1 MKTIRIGTRGSRL
14 ALWQANW
21 VKDALLRAGLS
32 AETVVIHTR
41 GDRQTQGPL
50 ERLGATGVFTK
61 EIQRGLLDGD
71 VDLAVHSMKDLPTDP
86 VPGIALIA
94 VPARFDVRDV
104 WVSNKFRTLAELTDG
119 ARVGTGSERRRCQ
132 LLNRFGDRVR
142 VENIRGNV
150 ETRLAQLDEGKFD
163 AIILAVAGLARL
175 GLADRIRPEAILDP
189 SAIYP
194 AVGQGALAI
203 EARTCDRE
211 VCAQLEALNDK
222 NAMASALAERAMLR
236 TLEGGCIA
244 PIGAYSTIEG
254 ETLTLSG
261 RILSLDGRT
270 CFDAQETMPL
280 AEAEALGKTVAEKLI
295 QQGAGEILETLRNRR
310 LG

>member
-21 VKDALLRAGLS
+21 VKNRLEQAGIT
-32 AETVVIHTR
+32 AETVVIPTQ
-41 GDRQTQGPL
+41 GDRHTQGPL
-50 ERLGATGVFTK
+50 EQLGATGVFTK
-61 EIQRGLLDGD
+61 QIQHGLFDGR

-86 VPGIALIA
+86 VEGIALIA
-94 VPARFDVRDV
+94 VPTRFDVRDV
-104 WVSNKFRTLAELTDG
+104 LVSNKFRTLAELADG
-119 ARVGTGSERRRCQ
+119 AVIGTGSGRRRCQ
-132 LLNRFGDRVR
+132 LLNRFGDSVR

-175 GLADRIRPEAILDP
+175 GLSDRIRPEAILDP
-189 SAIYP
+189 GEMLP

-203 EARTCDRE
+203 EARDDDLETRRT
-211 VCAQLEALNDK
+211 VEALNDK
-222 NAMASALAERAMLR
+222 KAYMATRAERSMLR

-244 PIGAYSTIEG
+244 PIGAYSALEG
-254 ETLTLSG
+254 DALTLFG
-261 RILSLDGRT
+261 RILSLDGRKRY
-270 CFDAQETMPL
+270 DAHETFSL

-310 LG
+310 LA